1 LITCVLLGEP
11 DCSTYGICKRSD
23 NASVCVCNGGF
34 TGDDCSEF
42 ICPGTPKC
50 SGNGTLWTLTIP
62 LPLGIWGSKFF
73 PCPYFSPSFGF
84 HSIT

>member
-42 ICPGTPKC
+42 ICPGTISNDLLK
-50 SGNGTLWTLTIP
+50 GNLSYWAETKWGTEVRTWE
-62 LPLGIWGSKFF
+62 KFTA
-73 PCPYFSPSFGF
+73 SDA
-84 HSIT
+84 